1 MASFDIK
8 SLSTNVSLDEVS
20 KSVYSL
26 YKLGKYSISK
36 NNFRKLLKLSTKEV
50 YFITHKCILNTM
62 E

>member
-1 MASFDIK
+1 MGSFDIK

-36 NNFRKLLKLSTKEV
+36 NNFRKLLKLSTKEA
-50 YFITHKCILNTM
+50 IN
-62 E
+62 